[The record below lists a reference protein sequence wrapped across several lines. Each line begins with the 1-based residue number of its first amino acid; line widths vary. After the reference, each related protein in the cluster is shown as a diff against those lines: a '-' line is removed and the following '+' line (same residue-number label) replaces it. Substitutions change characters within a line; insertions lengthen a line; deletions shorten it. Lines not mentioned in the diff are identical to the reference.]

1 MPTPLSPF
9 PTACPPAPSLDTP
22 ALADDLPASD
32 TGASFD
38 SVLSQS
44 STAPQQNGP
53 RAGKSSPGGSEKTVS
68 AKSADKSVQVS
79 DTAVEISSEPNRLTA
94 EQLAALLALMGAP
107 AAPLPPPPA
116 PTLSLDLLAPA
127 AIASAEPTASETCA
141 TDLVTTG
148 KNATATP
155 STPAAAVTSR
165 SSLSGSF
172 ELPGDTAA
180 PVVDSDA
187 EVPAPS
193 VHELLAQGAETI
205 DYRLTE
211 TSGTELPAYFKP
223 VAPAPQSTPPASPA
237 APAPAVATSAP
248 SVTSAAP
255 AATKSAAAANTADV
269 LASTV
274 AAATPVSPDRIMP
287 ALQAAQSA
295 AVSAQPVP
303 AKPVAKVAAE
313 KNAESGVF
321 TPSEIKAGVKA
332 PEPTSQNKFLNV
344 DDEQVKTS
352 SRAVGTSVANWG
364 VPMKSDSHNP
374 LDLGAAQAGSV
385 FATAL
390 RGDASPFPT
399 EPAATTSAPQAAQI
413 VREIRDIADGLW
425 AVERNSV
432 EVRFNFSDTERLS
445 VRVEY
450 KNGVVQTTFRTDS
463 PELRDTI
470 AREWQSQIASTDA
483 RPYRVADPVFNT
495 PAPDARGFSLGGDPS
510 RQQQRQA
517 EQSATPASFAASF
530 GRNPAAGS
538 SLSAPAANPVFTR
551 PDTALHLHAFA

>member
-22 ALADDLPASD
+22 AIADDLPASD

-79 DTAVEISSEPNRLTA
+79 DTAVETSAEPNRLTA

-116 PTLSLDLLAPA
+116 PTLSLDPA
-127 AIASAEPTASETCA
+127 AIASEEPTASETCA

-155 STPAAAVTSR
+155 STPAAAVTSW

-172 ELPGDTAA
+172 ELPGGTAA
-180 PVVDSDA
+180 PIAQSDA

-211 TSGTELPAYFKP
+211 ASGTELPAYFKP
-223 VAPAPQSTPPASPA
+223 VAPAPQSTTPASPA
-237 APAPAVATSAP
+237 APTPAVATSAP

-255 AATKSAAAANTADV
+255 AAAKSTATANTADAP
-269 LASTV
+269 ASTV

-287 ALQAAQSA
+287 TLQAAQSA
-295 AVSAQPVP
+295 AASAQPVP
-303 AKPVAKVAAE
+303 AKPAAKGAAE

-332 PEPTSQNKFLNV
+332 PEAVPQNKFLNV
-344 DDEQVKTS
+344 DNEQVKTP